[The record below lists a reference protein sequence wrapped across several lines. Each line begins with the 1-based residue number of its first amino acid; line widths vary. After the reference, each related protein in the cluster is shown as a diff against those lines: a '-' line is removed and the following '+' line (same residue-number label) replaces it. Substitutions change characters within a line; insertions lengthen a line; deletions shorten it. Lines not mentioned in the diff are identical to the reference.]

1 MKTLTASTQS
11 AAKLEALSEK
21 VSNLQSKIQ
30 QLREAKD
37 ILQTRLESSK
47 NELEKFAAR

>member
-1 MKTLTASTQS
+1 MKTLTASAQNAS
-11 AAKLEALSEK
+11 KLEALSEK

-37 ILQTRLESSK
+37 ILQNRLETSK
-47 NELEKFAAR
+47 IEIEKFAAR